1 MLMTNLKMD
10 TPPQKNRAMPRNHV
24 LGSKLQGSQ
33 MQTGD
38 QTSDF
43 LGPDTQ
49 AVDDW
54 WTEKNH
60 TSGSSCSASSTLES
74 LMCLET
80 SVQPLGSF
88 FQLQAQRAD
97 AVCMSVCEQG
107 SEWAQMGSVHAT
119 WGRESG
125 GPDIPGR
132 GKKLL
137 TFTEE
142 RKNSGVRLEQMV
154 QVTRRIL
161 HAGLG
166 NWGTLWGKRAG
177 RHEVVRQARGG

>member
-10 TPPQKNRAMPRNHV
+10 PPAPQKRAMSRKHV

-33 MQTGD
+33 LQTGD

-80 SVQPLGSF
+80 SVQSLGSF
-88 FQLQAQRAD
+88 FQLQSQRAD
-97 AVCMSVCEQG
+97 AVCMCVCEQG
-107 SEWAQMGSVHAT
+107 SE
-119 WGRESG
+119 SG
-125 GPDIPGR
+125 HRWEAFMPHG
-132 GKKLL
+132 
-137 TFTEE
+137 EE
-142 RKNSGVRLEQMV
+142 RVEGQTFLEEGRNYTHLQR
-154 QVTRRIL
+154 QERIVC
-161 HAGLG
+161 LG
-166 NWGTLWGKRAG
+166 WSKWVKSLGGYCMLGWGTGG
-177 RHEVVRQARGG
+177 HCGENVRET